1 MITTFVTENSKGN
14 LSIGT
19 EKSIYT
25 KADTI
30 PGLTWCLF
38 DNCEEITEKNVAAL
52 RK

>member
-1 MITTFVTENSKGN
+1 MTTTFVTENSKGN

-30 PGLTWCLF
+30 PSLTWCQF
-38 DNCEEITEKNVAAL
+38 DKCEKITEKNVAAL
-52 RK
+52 RE

>member
-1 MITTFVTENSKGN
+1 MIKAFATENSEGN
-14 LSIGT
+14 LSTGS

-25 KADTI
+25 MADTL

-52 RK
+52 RE